1 MSDREILMDL
11 VSYCPRLAGIADD
24 TPQSAYANII
34 GEGCDDARDN
44 HDDNV
49 YNTYTVE
56 SVCVCVC
63 VCVCDHM
70 YACMCVCVSV
80 ITHLCMRVCGC
91 VHFSLSFC
99 VCGDFDL
106 VCSVYHTLPVC

>member
-34 GEGCDDARDN
+34 GEGRDDARDN

-49 YNTYTVE
+49 HNTYTVE
-56 SVCVCVC
+56 RVCVCVC

-70 YACMCVCVSV
+70 CACMCVCVCV
-80 ITHLCMRVCGC
+80 ITLVYAC
-91 VHFSLSFC
+91 VWVRAFLSLS
-99 VCGDFDL
+99 VCGDCDL